1 MKVKW
6 GKELY
11 NDVDL
16 NTDDEPVLFKAQLYA
31 LTGVQPH
38 RQKIM
43 IKGAVI
49 KDESWENVSNKVKN
63 GATLLLMGSKEEDIP
78 KEITPAERTQFL
90 EDMDE
95 SQLQSAMKLPAG
107 LTNLGNTCY
116 LNATVQC
123 FKTVPELKQALLD
136 FEGNECQRTMFSYK
150 RWFQNI
156 MKSKIKTALYLKYP
170 IHWFHRSNV

>member
-11 NDVDL
+11 NEVDL

-123 FKTVPELKQALLD
+123 FKTVPELGPFDLDDPQFSIESAIGDLPSPEHHVLLSPGHLLLAP
-136 FEGNECQRTMFSYK
+136 E
-150 RWFQNI
+150 
-156 MKSKIKTALYLKYP
+156 LYL
-170 IHWFHRSNV
+170 V